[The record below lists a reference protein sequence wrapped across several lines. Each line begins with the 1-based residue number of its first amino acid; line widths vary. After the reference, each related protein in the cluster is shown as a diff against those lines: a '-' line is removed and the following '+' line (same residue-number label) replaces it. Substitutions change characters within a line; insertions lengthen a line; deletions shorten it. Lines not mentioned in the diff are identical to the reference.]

1 MQRPDGRPCKN
12 NCSTPRAPVPLPRGR
27 GRFRSSWFQITHAPS
42 CEYVHTHTFSY
53 VCTCLYI
60 WAHVCLCVY
69 MLLLPV
75 NSGDLKGS
83 RSFCLPWNFSSCPGS
98 GEVGVLGCGSSQVL
112 WDVCFAHWKVVLKM
126 LSLSRNSPKDAL
138 HIRNSG
144 TVSSVSITAE
154 MDPASAD
161 LGLAVCSRHTPVPG
175 CYPCPTLSEARMA
188 AHVLVGAR
196 LAHLFLKLSRSSLDR
211 KQIIAPF
218 REEDS
223 EHRVR

>member
-98 GEVGVLGCGSSQVL
+98 GEVGGPGVWKFTGIMGCLLCSLESGSQDAELVQE
-112 WDVCFAHWKVVLKM
+112 F
-126 LSLSRNSPKDAL
+126 PK
-138 HIRNSG
+138 RC
-144 TVSSVSITAE
+144 SSH
-154 MDPASAD
+154 P
-161 LGLAVCSRHTPVPG
+161 
-175 CYPCPTLSEARMA
+175 
-188 AHVLVGAR
+188 
-196 LAHLFLKLSRSSLDR
+196 
-211 KQIIAPF
+211 
-218 REEDS
+218 
-223 EHRVR
+223 